1 MRHIG
6 IRPRIQIWLKVLSA
20 YLKTFRGVKCAI
32 YDSEETVA
40 AILNGK
46 SLIRFGDGEFGI
58 YQGADIHYQPWS
70 DNLKKAFEA
79 IKTDFETGGEHCQYL
94 LAVPKKYMQ
103 CSGLKLGRK
112 RVLVSSWAESRLY
125 FKKNF
130 NRNLRYGDSFLFEKK
145 NKHIYSQ
152 IWNQPDGS
160 RTIIFVHNNVKYANA
175 FSKTYNRSVIFIA
188 CPAYDAFS
196 VADQIL
202 SNIISEIHMRGL
214 TRVDVQVV
222 LSAGPAGK
230 VIAYNLSKAGYH
242 CIDAGHCWDD
252 PLES

>member
-1 MRHIG
+1 MGQIS
-6 IRPRIQIWLKVLSA
+6 ISSRIKIWLKVLSA
-20 YLKTFRGVKCAI
+20 YLQTFRGVKCSI

-70 DNLKKAFEA
+70 DNLKKEFEA
-79 IKTDFETGGEHCQYL
+79 IKTDFETGGKHCQYL

-103 CSGLKLGRK
+103 CSGIELGRK

-130 NRNLRYGDSFLFEKK
+130 NLNMRYGDSFLFEKK
-145 NKHIYSQ
+145 NKQIYSQ
-152 IWNQPDGS
+152 IWNQLGDL
-160 RTIIFVHNNVKYANA
+160 REIIFVHNNAKYAKH
-175 FSKTYNRSVIFIA
+175 FSLTYNRSVIYVP

-196 VADQIL
+196 KVDQIM
-202 SNIISEIHMRGL
+202 SDIILEINTRCL
-214 TRVDVQVV
+214 TRADVQIV

-230 VIAYNLSKAGYH
+230 VMAYHLSKAGYH